1 MSYRVRNQ
9 INRDNFYPKMQVTV
23 SSSFSAE
30 LLGEGR
36 ECGGAGGG
44 GRGRGETGSK
54 SADIFT
60 VCGFWVT
67 GVCP

>member
-36 ECGGAGGG
+36 EWRGGG
-44 GRGRGETGSK
+44 GREGEGRDRK
-54 SADIFT
+54 
-60 VCGFWVT
+60 
-67 GVCP
+67 

>member
-1 MSYRVRNQ
+1 M
-9 INRDNFYPKMQVTV
+9 NRDNFYPKMQLTV
-23 SSSFSAE
+23 SSSFSTE

-36 ECGGAGGG
+36 EWDGA
-44 GRGRGETGSK
+44 RGRGETGSK